1 MADDVYIGKDLGT
14 AELTITDEMV
24 RHYVNGLDEPN
35 AWYTSD
41 SPFGGPVAPAIIFQ
55 DISSRFKGWYL
66 PNLYGN
72 LWRQQSWEVRAPVRV
87 GQTLSCNATV
97 SDRYRKRDRE
107 IVVQSVWLRD
117 SDGQLVAQ
125 GVHHQSFLPEQTEGG
140 VELRDAKSKEGAK
153 THAEPTGEPLSLELK
168 KTFTAEMCD
177 QFFYTSRNYHNDKV
191 ESEKLGF
198 NDVVV
203 GGRMTLSC
211 ITELLTRH
219 FGRGFYLGGQVDVK
233 FINVLWLNEPFT
245 TRGVITGRTQENGH
259 TRAHIAVTCEKA
271 DGTKLI
277 VGTASA
283 LEDV

>member
-1 MADDVYIGKDLGT
+1 MADDVYVGKALGT
-14 AELTITDEMV
+14 AELTITDDMV
-24 RHYVNGLDEPN
+24 QHYVHGLDEHN

-55 DISSRFKGWYL
+55 DISSRFQGWYL

-72 LWRQQSWEVRAPVRV
+72 LWRQQRWEIHAPLRV
-87 GQTLSCNATV
+87 GQTLSCSATV
-97 SDRYRKRDRE
+97 SDRYRKRDRD

-117 SDGQLVAQ
+117 ADGQLVAH
-125 GVHHQSFLPEQTEGG
+125 GVHHQSFLEQTEGG
-140 VELRDAKSKEGAK
+140 VELRNASAKEGAK

-233 FINVLWLNEPFT
+233 FVNVLWLNEPFT
-245 TRGVITGRTQENGH
+245 TRGVITGRTPANGQ
-259 TRAHIAVTCEKA
+259 TRVQVAVTCEKA